1 MNQKELANRL
11 RQNPDALQSVLRS
24 PDGQRLLQLL
34 SGSDGGQTLQQAAQQ
49 AESGSTAQLVQLL
62 RRVMSTPDGAALA
75 VLIMQQ
81 LQQFAEGEGAGMS
94 QLDEKLNQLLGD
106 PAAMAQVMQLA
117 QQLSGTLG
125 EGGGGGSPPPSPP
138 PAPAPPPEPAAPPPG
153 TNPLGALDPQ
163 LLTRMLPLMQSLTQ
177 TSGPTQQLLTALRP
191 FLREEKQEKLQRAAQ
206 LAKLIHLGKQFLTE
220 WGGGLV

>member
-1 MNQKELANRL
+1 MIFRPPHQNTAKQQSL
-11 RQNPDALQSVLRS
+11 R
-24 PDGQRLLQLL
+24 GLLFFF
-34 SGSDGGQTLQQAAQQ
+34 TPCK
-49 AESGSTAQLVQLL
+49 AQL
-62 RRVMSTPDGAALA
+62 TAAGPMA
-75 VLIMQQ
+75 PPSQRTS
-81 LQQFAEGEGAGMS
+81 FAGPPFGR
-94 QLDEKLNQLLGD
+94 
-106 PAAMAQVMQLA
+106 
-117 QQLSGTLG
+117 
-125 EGGGGGSPPPSPP
+125 GGGGGPPPPPPPP

-153 TNPLGALDPQ
+153 TNPLGAFDPQ

>member
-1 MNQKELANRL
+1 
-11 RQNPDALQSVLRS
+11 
-24 PDGQRLLQLL
+24 
-34 SGSDGGQTLQQAAQQ
+34 
-49 AESGSTAQLVQLL
+49 
-62 RRVMSTPDGAALA
+62 
-75 VLIMQQ
+75 
-81 LQQFAEGEGAGMS
+81 MS

-106 PAAMAQVMQLA
+106 SAAMAQVMQLA
-117 QQLSGTLG
+117 QQLSGT
-125 EGGGGGSPPPSPP
+125 

>member
-1 MNQKELANRL
+1 
-11 RQNPDALQSVLRS
+11 
-24 PDGQRLLQLL
+24 
-34 SGSDGGQTLQQAAQQ
+34 
-49 AESGSTAQLVQLL
+49 
-62 RRVMSTPDGAALA
+62 
-75 VLIMQQ
+75 
-81 LQQFAEGEGAGMS
+81 MS

-125 EGGGGGSPPPSPP
+125 VGGGGGSPPPSPP
-138 PAPAPPPEPAAPPPG
+138 PAPAPPPG

>member
-1 MNQKELANRL
+1 
-11 RQNPDALQSVLRS
+11 
-24 PDGQRLLQLL
+24 
-34 SGSDGGQTLQQAAQQ
+34 
-49 AESGSTAQLVQLL
+49 
-62 RRVMSTPDGAALA
+62 
-75 VLIMQQ
+75 
-81 LQQFAEGEGAGMS
+81 MS

-125 EGGGGGSPPPSPP
+125 EGGGGGETPPPTPPP
-138 PAPAPPPEPAAPPPG
+138 PATPPAAPPLG

>member
-75 VLIMQQ
+75 GRIMQQ
-81 LQQFAEGEGAGMS
+81 LQQY
-94 QLDEKLNQLLGD
+94 EKLNQLLGD

>member
-1 MNQKELANRL
+1 
-11 RQNPDALQSVLRS
+11 
-24 PDGQRLLQLL
+24 
-34 SGSDGGQTLQQAAQQ
+34 
-49 AESGSTAQLVQLL
+49 
-62 RRVMSTPDGAALA
+62 
-75 VLIMQQ
+75 
-81 LQQFAEGEGAGMS
+81 MS

-125 EGGGGGSPPPSPP
+125 EGGAAGGSPPPPPLAPDPP
-138 PAPAPPPEPAAPPPG
+138 PGAAPPPG

-177 TSGPTQQLLTALRP
+177 TSGPTQQLLAALRP

>member
-1 MNQKELANRL
+1 
-11 RQNPDALQSVLRS
+11 
-24 PDGQRLLQLL
+24 
-34 SGSDGGQTLQQAAQQ
+34 
-49 AESGSTAQLVQLL
+49 
-62 RRVMSTPDGAALA
+62 
-75 VLIMQQ
+75 
-81 LQQFAEGEGAGMS
+81 MS

-125 EGGGGGSPPPSPP
+125 EGGGGGSPPPPP
-138 PAPAPPPEPAAPPPG
+138 PAPAPPPEPAAP
-153 TNPLGALDPQ
+153 

>member
-1 MNQKELANRL
+1 MR
-11 RQNPDALQSVLRS
+11 
-24 PDGQRLLQLL
+24 
-34 SGSDGGQTLQQAAQQ
+34 AA
-49 AESGSTAQLVQLL
+49 
-62 RRVMSTPDGAALA
+62 GAAR
-75 VLIMQQ
+75 
-81 LQQFAEGEGAGMS
+81 
-94 QLDEKLNQLLGD
+94 
-106 PAAMAQVMQLA
+106 PR
-117 QQLSGTLG
+117 
-125 EGGGGGSPPPSPP
+125 PHPPP
-138 PAPAPPPEPAAPPPG
+138 PAPAPPPEPAAPPLG

>member
-24 PDGQRLLQLL
+24 PDGSVCCSCSPAATAARRSSRPRSRLNPAARRSSRSFCAASCPRPTARRSPGASCSSCSSNR
-34 SGSDGGQTLQQAAQQ
+34 SGRAQACRNWTKNSISCSAIPPPW
-49 AESGSTAQLVQLL
+49 
-62 RRVMSTPDGAALA
+62 RRSCSWPNSSPARSVRAVGAALRR
-75 VLIMQQ
+75 
-81 LQQFAEGEGAGMS
+81 
-94 QLDEKLNQLLGD
+94 
-106 PAAMAQVMQLA
+106 PHR
-117 QQLSGTLG
+117 
-125 EGGGGGSPPPSPP
+125 P

-153 TNPLGALDPQ
+153 TNPLGAFDPQ

>member
-1 MNQKELANRL
+1 
-11 RQNPDALQSVLRS
+11 
-24 PDGQRLLQLL
+24 
-34 SGSDGGQTLQQAAQQ
+34 
-49 AESGSTAQLVQLL
+49 
-62 RRVMSTPDGAALA
+62 
-75 VLIMQQ
+75 
-81 LQQFAEGEGAGMS
+81 MS

-125 EGGGGGSPPPSPP
+125 EGGGGGSTPPTPPPPP
-138 PAPAPPPEPAAPPPG
+138 PPPPEPPPPPPG
-153 TNPLGALDPQ
+153 ANPRRPLDPQ

>member
-1 MNQKELANRL
+1 
-11 RQNPDALQSVLRS
+11 
-24 PDGQRLLQLL
+24 
-34 SGSDGGQTLQQAAQQ
+34 
-49 AESGSTAQLVQLL
+49 
-62 RRVMSTPDGAALA
+62 
-75 VLIMQQ
+75 
-81 LQQFAEGEGAGMS
+81 MS

-125 EGGGGGSPPPSPP
+125 EGGGGPRPPTPRHTTGTAPPPSPP

-153 TNPLGALDPQ
+153 TNPLGAFDPQ

>member
-1 MNQKELANRL
+1 
-11 RQNPDALQSVLRS
+11 
-24 PDGQRLLQLL
+24 
-34 SGSDGGQTLQQAAQQ
+34 
-49 AESGSTAQLVQLL
+49 
-62 RRVMSTPDGAALA
+62 
-75 VLIMQQ
+75 
-81 LQQFAEGEGAGMS
+81 MS

-125 EGGGGGSPPPSPP
+125 EGGGGRPPP
-138 PAPAPPPEPAAPPPG
+138 PAPPPPPPPPPAPPPPPPG
-153 TNPLGALDPQ
+153 APPRRAVDPPQ
-163 LLTRMLPLMQSLTQ
+163 LPRLLPLLQSLTQ

>member
-1 MNQKELANRL
+1 
-11 RQNPDALQSVLRS
+11 
-24 PDGQRLLQLL
+24 
-34 SGSDGGQTLQQAAQQ
+34 
-49 AESGSTAQLVQLL
+49 
-62 RRVMSTPDGAALA
+62 
-75 VLIMQQ
+75 
-81 LQQFAEGEGAGMS
+81 
-94 QLDEKLNQLLGD
+94 
-106 PAAMAQVMQLA
+106 MAQVMQLA

>member
-1 MNQKELANRL
+1 
-11 RQNPDALQSVLRS
+11 
-24 PDGQRLLQLL
+24 
-34 SGSDGGQTLQQAAQQ
+34 
-49 AESGSTAQLVQLL
+49 
-62 RRVMSTPDGAALA
+62 
-75 VLIMQQ
+75 
-81 LQQFAEGEGAGMS
+81 MS

-125 EGGGGGSPPPSPP
+125 
-138 PAPAPPPEPAAPPPG
+138 AF
-153 TNPLGALDPQ
+153 DPQ

>member
-1 MNQKELANRL
+1 
-11 RQNPDALQSVLRS
+11 
-24 PDGQRLLQLL
+24 
-34 SGSDGGQTLQQAAQQ
+34 
-49 AESGSTAQLVQLL
+49 
-62 RRVMSTPDGAALA
+62 
-75 VLIMQQ
+75 
-81 LQQFAEGEGAGMS
+81 MS

-125 EGGGGGSPPPSPP
+125 EDGAGAGGSPPPPP
-138 PAPAPPPEPAAPPPG
+138 PAPDPPPGAPPPG

-177 TSGPTQQLLTALRP
+177 TSSPTQQLLTALRP

>member
-1 MNQKELANRL
+1 
-11 RQNPDALQSVLRS
+11 
-24 PDGQRLLQLL
+24 
-34 SGSDGGQTLQQAAQQ
+34 
-49 AESGSTAQLVQLL
+49 
-62 RRVMSTPDGAALA
+62 
-75 VLIMQQ
+75 
-81 LQQFAEGEGAGMS
+81 MS

-117 QQLSGTLG
+117 QQLSGRLG
-125 EGGGGGSPPPSPP
+125 VGGGGGSPPPS
-138 PAPAPPPEPAAPPPG
+138 PPPEPAAPPPG
-153 TNPLGALDPQ
+153 TNPLGAFDPQ

>member
-1 MNQKELANRL
+1 
-11 RQNPDALQSVLRS
+11 
-24 PDGQRLLQLL
+24 
-34 SGSDGGQTLQQAAQQ
+34 
-49 AESGSTAQLVQLL
+49 
-62 RRVMSTPDGAALA
+62 
-75 VLIMQQ
+75 
-81 LQQFAEGEGAGMS
+81 MS

-117 QQLSGTLG
+117 QQLS
-125 EGGGGGSPPPSPP
+125 
-138 PAPAPPPEPAAPPPG
+138 
-153 TNPLGALDPQ
+153 GALDPQ

>member
-1 MNQKELANRL
+1 
-11 RQNPDALQSVLRS
+11 
-24 PDGQRLLQLL
+24 
-34 SGSDGGQTLQQAAQQ
+34 
-49 AESGSTAQLVQLL
+49 
-62 RRVMSTPDGAALA
+62 
-75 VLIMQQ
+75 
-81 LQQFAEGEGAGMS
+81 MS

-125 EGGGGGSPPPSPP
+125 EGGGAAGGSPPPPP
-138 PAPAPPPEPAAPPPG
+138 PAPDPPPGAPPPG

-177 TSGPTQQLLTALRP
+177 TSGPTQQLLAALRP

>member
-1 MNQKELANRL
+1 
-11 RQNPDALQSVLRS
+11 
-24 PDGQRLLQLL
+24 
-34 SGSDGGQTLQQAAQQ
+34 
-49 AESGSTAQLVQLL
+49 
-62 RRVMSTPDGAALA
+62 
-75 VLIMQQ
+75 
-81 LQQFAEGEGAGMS
+81 MS

-125 EGGGGGSPPPSPP
+125 EGGGGGSPPP
-138 PAPAPPPEPAAPPPG
+138 APPLG

>member
-1 MNQKELANRL
+1 
-11 RQNPDALQSVLRS
+11 
-24 PDGQRLLQLL
+24 
-34 SGSDGGQTLQQAAQQ
+34 
-49 AESGSTAQLVQLL
+49 
-62 RRVMSTPDGAALA
+62 
-75 VLIMQQ
+75 
-81 LQQFAEGEGAGMS
+81 MS

-153 TNPLGALDPQ
+153 TNHLGALDPQ
-163 LLTRMLPLMQSLTQ
+163 LLTRMLPLM
-177 TSGPTQQLLTALRP
+177 QLLTALRP

>member
-1 MNQKELANRL
+1 
-11 RQNPDALQSVLRS
+11 
-24 PDGQRLLQLL
+24 
-34 SGSDGGQTLQQAAQQ
+34 
-49 AESGSTAQLVQLL
+49 
-62 RRVMSTPDGAALA
+62 
-75 VLIMQQ
+75 
-81 LQQFAEGEGAGMS
+81 MS

-125 EGGGGGSPPPSPP
+125 EGSGGGSPPPSPP
-138 PAPAPPPEPAAPPPG
+138 PAPAPPPG
-153 TNPLGALDPQ
+153 TNPLGAFDPQ